1 MKRYFAPFK
10 IKDFIT
16 LIITI
21 VIGFTWIMISHY
33 VLSQSSQRFLAF
45 SVLIMLLLYL
55 QYLINKPMNIWRY
68 ANTLSMILLI
78 IVVLLSIVMHVIIN
92 NDFKSKILHLLL
104 LCLITCSVPYI
115 IALIYK
121 ITRTK

>member
-1 MKRYFAPFK
+1 MKSYFAPFK

-45 SVLIMLLLYL
+45 SVLIMILLYL
-55 QYLINKPMNIWRY
+55 QYLINKPMHIWHY

-78 IVVLLSIVMHVIIN
+78 IVVLLSIVMHVLIN
-92 NDFKSKILHLLL
+92 NDLKSKILHLFL
-104 LCLITCSVPYI
+104 LCLITCSVPYV

-121 ITRTK
+121 ITRKK